1 MTNKIFYI
9 VFNFNVHCT
18 SCFNENNNVYCYANA
33 QVIDIQRPEYDII
46 TLETFPDENDHLCIP
61 CVSEEL
67 ALNFHRVVQECVRQE
82 NRFYEFDVK
91 IL

>member
-67 ALNFHRVVQECVRQE
+67 ALNFHRVCKNV
-82 NRFYEFDVK
+82 
-91 IL
+91 